1 MTMHIGIVSTGVYL
15 PRNSISAEQIAEAT
29 NIPVDVIVNKFGV
42 KQKPVA
48 LEDDTTAEMGIK
60 AALKALEKG
69 NIDASEVDLVIW
81 FGAQHKDYPC
91 WLAGLYIADR
101 IGAKN
106 AWSFDMEAMCG
117 SFMTAIE
124 IGRSLMLTR
133 KDCNTVLLVSGYRNN
148 DLVDLKENS
157 THFMLDLG
165 SGGTAAILKKNA
177 GKNVILGS
185 AFKGDGSFSTQCI
198 FPVFGCKSWPVKAE
212 DLDKSH
218 FIVVDEPYFKEQ
230 LNAKTLPNFFKVI
243 DNALSSSGNLTRKDI
258 NYLAILHFKKSAHM
272 AVLQELGLSESQ
284 TVYLDS
290 YGHIGQNDQ
299 IISLELG
306 LLEGKVKDN
315 YNIVMV
321 GAGLGF
327 VWAACVV
334 RWGPFEEPIVS

>member
-1 MTMHIGIVSTGVYL
+1 MHIGIVSTGVYL

-29 NIPVDVIVNKFGV
+29 NIPLDVIVNKFGV

-133 KDCNTVLLVSGYRNN
+133 KDCNTVLLVSGYR
-148 DLVDLKENS
+148 
-157 THFMLDLG
+157 
-165 SGGTAAILKKNA
+165 
-177 GKNVILGS
+177 
-185 AFKGDGSFSTQCI
+185 
-198 FPVFGCKSWPVKAE
+198 
-212 DLDKSH
+212 
-218 FIVVDEPYFKEQ
+218 
-230 LNAKTLPNFFKVI
+230 
-243 DNALSSSGNLTRKDI
+243 
-258 NYLAILHFKKSAHM
+258 
-272 AVLQELGLSESQ
+272 
-284 TVYLDS
+284 
-290 YGHIGQNDQ
+290 
-299 IISLELG
+299 
-306 LLEGKVKDN
+306 
-315 YNIVMV
+315 
-321 GAGLGF
+321 
-327 VWAACVV
+327 
-334 RWGPFEEPIVS
+334 

>member
-1 MTMHIGIVSTGVYL
+1 MHIGIVSTGVYL

-29 NIPVDVIVNKFGV
+29 NIPLDVIVNKFGV

-124 IGRSLMLTR
+124 IGKSLMLTR
-133 KDCNTVLLVSGYRNN
+133 EDCNTVLLGSGYRNN

-198 FPVFGCKSWPVKAE
+198 FPVFGCKSWPV
-212 DLDKSH
+212 
-218 FIVVDEPYFKEQ
+218 
-230 LNAKTLPNFFKVI
+230 
-243 DNALSSSGNLTRKDI
+243 
-258 NYLAILHFKKSAHM
+258 
-272 AVLQELGLSESQ
+272 
-284 TVYLDS
+284 
-290 YGHIGQNDQ
+290 
-299 IISLELG
+299 
-306 LLEGKVKDN
+306 
-315 YNIVMV
+315 
-321 GAGLGF
+321 
-327 VWAACVV
+327 
-334 RWGPFEEPIVS
+334 

>member
-1 MTMHIGIVSTGVYL
+1 
-15 PRNSISAEQIAEAT
+15 
-29 NIPVDVIVNKFGV
+29 
-42 KQKPVA
+42 
-48 LEDDTTAEMGIK
+48 
-60 AALKALEKG
+60 
-69 NIDASEVDLVIW
+69 
-81 FGAQHKDYPC
+81 
-91 WLAGLYIADR
+91 
-101 IGAKN
+101 
-106 AWSFDMEAMCG
+106 MEAMCG